1 MRPNINI
8 ANQQHQDNEYA
19 KTGKRSLRDFC
30 SAPARSA
37 KRFASSPEEIIAEF
51 NRSLDASYA
60 EDIHNSHCENE
71 ERQWKGRDCWD
82 FAPDTEVNQ
91 QMRAI
96 LIDWLVEVVEEY
108 GLKME
113 TLFLA
118 VNYIDRVLERKPVAR
133 ATLQLVGVTCL
144 FVACKYEEIHPPLVD
159 DFVYITDNTYTRDN
173 IIQTEK
179 LVLTELQFEL
189 TVSTIQ
195 NFLTRFLLI
204 SEVNDLRVVHHADYL
219 AEMILSVY
227 SVYRK
232 YRPSH
237 LAAAIVV
244 VSKAAFNLQV
254 WSPVFEAYTSYNS
267 ADLRQ
272 CVRDIYTLHERV
284 SAAPTGKL
292 TSAREKYRKPK
303 YSCVANISLS
313 QSLLS
318 L

>member
-1 MRPNINI
+1 VI
-8 ANQQHQDNEYA
+8 
-19 KTGKRSLRDFC
+19 FC
-30 SAPARSA
+30 SAPPRSA
-37 KRFASSPEEIIAEF
+37 KRFASSPQEIIAEF

-60 EDIHNSHCENE
+60 EDINNSHRENE
-71 ERQWKGRDCWD
+71 ERQWRGRECWD
-82 FAPDTEVNQ
+82 FAPETEVNQ

-96 LIDWLVEVVEEY
+96 LIDWLIEVVEEY
-108 GLKME
+108 ALKME

-179 LVLTELQFEL
+179 FVLSELQFEL

-204 SEVNDLRVVHHADYL
+204 SEVTDLRVAHHANYL
-219 AEMILSVY
+219 AEIALSVY

-237 LAAAIVV
+237 LAASIVM
-244 VSKAAFNLQV
+244 VSKGAFNLQV

-267 ADLRQ
+267 ADLKQ
-272 CVRDIYTLHERV
+272 CVRDIYSLHERI

-292 TSAREKYRKPK
+292 TSAREKYKKTK
-303 YSCVANISLS
+303 YGCVANLPLS
-313 QSLLS
+313 PHLLA